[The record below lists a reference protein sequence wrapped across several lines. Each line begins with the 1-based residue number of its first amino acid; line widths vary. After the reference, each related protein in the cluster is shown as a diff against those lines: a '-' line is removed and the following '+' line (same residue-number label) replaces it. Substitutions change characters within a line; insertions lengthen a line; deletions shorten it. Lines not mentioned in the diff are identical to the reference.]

1 MRDRAVDKTLPE
13 HDVAALVPERVRGYF
28 RDCQIFAHPEVLKK
42 VVISTPPA
50 LAPRRNYRII
60 FSQPEL
66 DGQVNISL
74 GPGSGKIRIDTRG
87 PINLDLRMWR
97 QSTLSIGAGTTM
109 NSARIVCDQSDV
121 IIGRDGLWS
130 DDILLQ
136 SNDQHG
142 IVDLETMEVINGDRR
157 RTVIGDH
164 VWIGRRTTMMPDV
177 EIGFGSILAAGA
189 VLTSDMPEKTIFAG
203 VPARQIRRNVTWS
216 RQTHGFSEAETAA
229 FGARF
234 VPNTADTASPIH
246 ASAGDK
252 PGVRAGDEQ

>member
-13 HDVAALVPERVRGYF
+13 HDVAALVPERMRGYF
-28 RDCQIFAHPEVLKK
+28 RDCRIFAHPEVLKK

-50 LAPRRNYRII
+50 LAPRRNHRIV

-66 DGQVNISL
+66 NGRVNISL
-74 GPGSGKIRIDTRG
+74 GPGSGEIRIDTRG

-109 NSARIVCDQSDV
+109 
-121 IIGRDGLWS
+121 
-130 DDILLQ
+130 
-136 SNDQHG
+136 
-142 IVDLETMEVINGDRR
+142 
-157 RTVIGDH
+157 
-164 VWIGRRTTMMPDV
+164 MPDV

-189 VLTSDMPEKTIFAG
+189 ILTSDMPEKTIFAG

-234 VPNTADTASPIH
+234 VPDTAGTASPTH
-246 ASAGDK
+246 ASAGDR